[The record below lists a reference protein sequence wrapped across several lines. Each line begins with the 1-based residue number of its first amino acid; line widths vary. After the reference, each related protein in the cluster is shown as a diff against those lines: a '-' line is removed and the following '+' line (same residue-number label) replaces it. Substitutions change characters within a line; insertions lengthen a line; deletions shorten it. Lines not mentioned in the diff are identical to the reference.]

1 MSIIFIVFV
10 IFFLGHFVEALRQ
23 LQLLV
28 KKENFCL
35 IHVSMVPIMGDSG
48 EQKTKPTQHRY
59 FLFLFSFLFLF
70 LFLCFYRIILFIL
83 FYFVFSFYHE
93 IISSYALMHFLH
105 SLCFF

>member
-1 MSIIFIVFV
+1 M
-10 IFFLGHFVEALRQ
+10 EALRQ

-59 FLFLFSFLFLF
+59 FLFLFLFLF
-70 LFLCFYRIILFIL
+70 LFFYIIILFIL
-83 FYFVFSFYHE
+83 FYFILNFYHE
-93 IISSYALMHFLH
+93 IISSYALMHFLNLLRFI
-105 SLCFF
+105 SLYDGCKIYI